1 MKHLVVLVMVA
12 LVAIIGYQTYWLV
25 GLYGTLDAKLR
36 SDVKEA
42 IRKSDYEEMMHRIKV
57 LRNRK
62 DVRHGRMAISV
73 NLDTK
78 KNKASVSSK
87 VITPQKQEVGLMA
100 NLRDPALGI
109 MLGQQVNLEKFGLYM
124 QRGIHS
130 GLDDIQDIAPVYF
143 DSLLTRS
150 LDSLGLDT
158 LHYTLLLHH
167 YKEYAPDRWHFTDT
181 VARLGAPSREY
192 ADTVRFKLNVHG
204 STEYVVCLPSHR
216 LTLLWSMGGMLAAS
230 LLIVVIV
237 AGILWFLIHTLMRL
251 RTLDEM
257 KSDFTHNMT
266 HELKTPIAVAY
277 AANDALLHFG
287 GAQNPERLHHYLT
300 ISQQQLQRLSL
311 LVEQILSMSMER
323 RRSMVLNKVET
334 NVAQVVES
342 LAAQHR
348 LKADKP
354 VTIKV
359 NIAGDLTVTTDRQHF
374 ANIVSNLI
382 DNAVKYS
389 PRRADITIEAG
400 REGSEVWITV
410 ADHGMGI
417 AAERLPY
424 IFDKFYRVPHGNLHE
439 VKGYGLG
446 LYYVKTMT
454 EKLGGEVTVESRL
467 GQGTTFRLTLTDGD
481 S

>member
-42 IRKSDYEEMMHRIKV
+42 VRKADYDEMIYRIKK
-57 LRNRK
+57 LRSRD
-62 DVRHGRMAISV
+62 DVEHGQMDVSVDVDTHTKETYVSGVMRTTQQSEAGVTASV
-73 NLDTK
+73 N
-78 KNKASVSSK
+78 
-87 VITPQKQEVGLMA
+87 
-100 NLRDPALGI
+100 DPTLSA
-109 MLGQQVNLEKFGLYM
+109 MLGDSKNLEKFGLYM

-130 GLDDIQDIAPVYF
+130 GLDDMQDIIPVYF

-167 YKEYAPDRWHFTDT
+167 YKEYAPDRWHATDT
-181 VARLGAPSREY
+181 VARLGTPWREY

-216 LTLLWSMGGMLAAS
+216 LTLLRSMGGMLAAS

-237 AGILWFLIHTLMRL
+237 AGILWFLIHTLMQL

-300 ISQQQLQRLSL
+300 ISQQQLQRLSQ

-323 RRSMVLNKVET
+323 RRSMILNKVET

-374 ANIVSNLI
+374 GNIVSNLI

-424 IFDKFYRVPHGNLHE
+424 IFDKFYRVPHGNMHE

-454 EKLGGEVTVESRL
+454 EKLGGEVTVESRP
-467 GQGTTFRLTLTDGD
+467 GQGTTFRLTLTDGE

>member
-42 IRKSDYEEMMHRIKV
+42 VRKADYDEMMYRIKEIRSRDDV
-57 LRNRK
+57 EHGQMDVTVDVDTHTQETYVSGVVRK
-62 DVRHGRMAISV
+62 TQQSEAGVTASV
-73 NLDTK
+73 N
-78 KNKASVSSK
+78 
-87 VITPQKQEVGLMA
+87 
-100 NLRDPALGI
+100 DPTLSA
-109 MLGQQVNLEKFGLYM
+109 MLGDSKNLEKFGLYM

-130 GLDDIQDIAPVYF
+130 GLDDMQDIIPVYF

-167 YKEYAPDRWHFTDT
+167 YKEYAPDRWHATDT
-181 VARLGAPSREY
+181 VARLGTPWCEY

-216 LTLLWSMGGMLAAS
+216 LTLLRSMGGMLATS

-300 ISQQQLQRLSL
+300 ISQQQLQRLSQ

-323 RRSMVLNKVET
+323 RRSMILNKVET

-342 LAAQHR
+342 LADQHR

-374 ANIVSNLI
+374 GNIVSNLI

-454 EKLGGEVTVESRL
+454 EKLGGEVTVESRP